1 MLRGESFGD
10 VREDK
15 MDLAVANALDLGD
28 DDWLYVEFDVG
39 GLHGIGAGTV
49 GDATV
54 ETTPETG
61 YAAADGEQFTIEAAA
76 ECTSVCDPVCDA
88 YDCDVRAT
96 VAATAAYGAG
106 LACAVYGDW
115 ALSCASLSG
124 PAQSVEGGGGD
135 DGDDDTT
142 AAPTADDV
150 SGAASAAP
158 SLLLL
163 GWVLAYS

>member
-1 MLRGESFGD
+1 M
-10 VREDK
+10 
-15 MDLAVANALDLGD
+15 
-28 DDWLYVEFDVG
+28 
-39 GLHGIGAGTV
+39 
-49 GDATV
+49 
-54 ETTPETG
+54 
-61 YAAADGEQFTIEAAA
+61 
-76 ECTSVCDPVCDA
+76 
-88 YDCDVRAT
+88 
-96 VAATAAYGAG
+96 

-124 PAQSVEGGGGD
+124 PAQSVESAPSG

-142 AAPTADDV
+142 AAPIADDV

>member
-1 MLRGESFGD
+1 MPLGERHQAARG
-10 VREDK
+10 
-15 MDLAVANALDLGD
+15 A
-28 DDWLYVEFDVG
+28 
-39 GLHGIGAGTV
+39 IGARGAPKSFWSPDRGLAETDQLHRTV

-76 ECTSVCDPVCDA
+76 ECASVCDPVCDA

-96 VAATAAYGAG
+96 VAATAAYGAV

-135 DGDDDTT
+135 DDTSGGYDTSGDTSGGDDT
-142 AAPTADDV
+142 
-150 SGAASAAP
+150 SGAATAAP

>member
-1 MLRGESFGD
+1 M
-10 VREDK
+10 
-15 MDLAVANALDLGD
+15 
-28 DDWLYVEFDVG
+28 
-39 GLHGIGAGTV
+39 
-49 GDATV
+49 
-54 ETTPETG
+54 
-61 YAAADGEQFTIEAAA
+61 
-76 ECTSVCDPVCDA
+76 
-88 YDCDVRAT
+88 
-96 VAATAAYGAG
+96 YGAV

-124 PAQSVEGGGGD
+124 PAQSVESAPSG